1 MTYGLFQC
9 IQQVDG
15 TVLPE
20 LIPRLTDLI
29 KSSIGLG
36 TKVGIATVINSLC
49 LQCGLETMQPFAG
62 NQSERCY
69 LHFLLE
75 RSLNL
80 LMRNEKPDNKV
91 TSCNSLGKTT
101 YLLMI
106 LQVAGNYFP
115 ETSCF
120 P

>member
-1 MTYGLFQC
+1 MTYVLFQC

-20 LIPRLTDLI
+20 LIPRLTELI

-62 NQSERCY
+62 NQLERCY
-69 LHFLLE
+69 MHVFLE
-75 RSLNL
+75 RL
-80 LMRNEKPDNKV
+80 LHLLARNEKPDRVSYK
-91 TSCNSLGKTT
+91 S
-101 YLLMI
+101 
-106 LQVAGNYFP
+106 
-115 ETSCF
+115 
-120 P
+120 